1 MGYKK
6 TEYNERL
13 SKKYNH
19 LFATRRLH
27 LWYQQEMD
35 D

>member
-6 TEYNERL
+6 TEYNEHL

-19 LFATRRLH
+19 LFATHLLH
-27 LWYQQEMD
+27 
-35 D
+35 